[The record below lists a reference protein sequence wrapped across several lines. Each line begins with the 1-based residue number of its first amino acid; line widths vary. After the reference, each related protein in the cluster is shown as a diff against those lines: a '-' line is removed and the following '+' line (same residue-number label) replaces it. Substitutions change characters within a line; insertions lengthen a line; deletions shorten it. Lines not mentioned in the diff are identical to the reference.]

1 MIKGRRVKGQV
12 AIEFL
17 MYAGLFMIIAIA
29 AFVLTS
35 FAERGDV
42 GLRESQLLDAF
53 AYRFASAPTIAYKG
67 GEGTVYDIS
76 FPKKLDGKGYE
87 VVYVC
92 LGDKGCS
99 VQVSWAG
106 SYGEY
111 AYSYVIAPAK
121 YVIGDSDL
129 GGVSCLETPDASEIT
144 NDAITL
150 ARRFNPEASA
160 GRLVFRN
167 TGFDSVSSEY
177 PTIELYCS
185 YEGED

>member
-1 MIKGRRVKGQV
+1 MKGRRIKGQV

-42 GLRESQLLDAF
+42 GLRESQMLDAF
-53 AYRFASAPTIAYKG
+53 GYRFASAPTIAYKG
-67 GEGTVYDIS
+67 GDGTIYDIS
-76 FPKKLDGKGYE
+76 FPRKLDGRDYGII
-87 VVYVC
+87 YVC
-92 LGDKGCS
+92 LIDGTCS
-99 VQVSWAG
+99 VQVSWDAT
-106 SYGEY
+106 YGEY
-111 AYSYVIAPAK
+111 TYSYVIAPAR

-129 GGVSCLETPDASEIT
+129 GSVSCLETPGASEIA
-144 NDAITL
+144 NPEIAL
-150 ARRFNPEASA
+150 ARRFIPGASA

-167 TGFDSVSSEY
+167 MGFESESSEY

>member
-1 MIKGRRVKGQV
+1 MKGRKVKGQV

-53 AYRFASAPTIAYKG
+53 GYRFASAPTIAYKG
-67 GEGTVYDIS
+67 GEGTIYDIS
-76 FPKKLDGKGYE
+76 FPRKLDGKEYG
-87 VVYVC
+87 VTYVC
-92 LGDKGCS
+92 LGNAGCS
-99 VQVSWAG
+99 VQVSWDG

-111 AYSYVIAPAK
+111 TYSYVIAPAR

-129 GGVSCLETPDASEIT
+129 GGTSCLETPDASEIT
-144 NDAITL
+144 NPDIAL
-150 ARRFNPEASA
+150 ARRFSPEAS
-160 GRLVFRN
+160 GGQLVFRN
-167 TGFDSVSSEY
+167 IGFVPEGSEY